1 MANLFGS
8 ICLSDIPK
16 ELITTAKNGK
26 KYLNIE
32 VKQMRQPSQF
42 GHTHTVKVSVK
53 KEERKDGVNYYIGNL
68 KVSKYGNDGEGQQG
82 IQEQR
87 PQGITEATPPSSELY
102 TDNDTNDLPF

>member
-32 VKQMRQPSQF
+32 IKQMRQPSQF
-42 GHTHTVKVSVK
+42 GHTHTVKASVK
-53 KEERKDGVNYYIGNL
+53 RDERQEGVNYYIGNL
-68 KVSKYGNDGEGQQG
+68 KLSKYGNDGEA
-82 IQEQR
+82 QE
-87 PQGITEATPPSSELY
+87 TPGVTPVAQAPEY
-102 TDNDTNDLPF
+102 DAPNNPNDLPF

>member
-32 VKQMRQPSQF
+32 IKQMRQPSQF
-42 GHTHTVKVSVK
+42 GHTHTVKASVK
-53 KEERKDGVNYYIGNL
+53 RDERKEGVNYYIGNL
-68 KVSKYGNDGEGQQG
+68 KLSKYGNDSEAQETQG
-82 IQEQR
+82 
-87 PQGITEATPPSSELY
+87 ATPVAQAPEY
-102 TDNDTNDLPF
+102 DAPNNPNDLPF

>member
-32 VKQMRQPSQF
+32 VKQMRQPSQY
-42 GHTHTVKVSVK
+42 GHTHTVKASVK
-53 KEERKDGVNYYIGNL
+53 RDERKDGVNYYIGNL
-68 KVSKYGNDGEGQQG
+68 KVSKYGNDS
-82 IQEQR
+82 
-87 PQGITEATPPSSELY
+87 EAHDNAPMGMVMPTPTDSEF
-102 TDNDTNDLPF
+102 TVPNDPNDLPF